1 MSIPFSRM
9 QRAKS
14 SIALRF
20 SDSLGFPEAPE
31 EAGSSPP
38 PQAASETVAAQ
49 ATSNRRV
56 FIPAIATSAN
66 ETAFSRT

>member
-1 MSIPFSRM
+1 MPFSRM
-9 QRAKS
+9 HCAKA

-20 SDSLGFPEAPE
+20 CASFVGVPED

-49 ATSNRRV
+49 AANNRRV
-56 FIPAIATSAN
+56 FMPDIAPGGN